1 MPNLDGEKVKGAV
14 RGLLSGD
21 QDATSKARS
30 DQLAV
35 KRFINMAPLTL
46 SANTSTTAT
55 IVPVLDRAIRVTRLR
70 FFTSAAQA
78 SSSDGWTFA
87 VKYDDGAGGASTST
101 ASFTTTGNAIAASNS
116 YSSSATATVVDVAAG
131 KRLFLA
137 ATAVNAVAAANAMT
151 ITCSVEYD
159 EA

>member
-14 RGLLSGD
+14 RGVLSGD

-30 DQLAV
+30 DQFAV
-35 KRFINMAPLTL
+35 KRFVTLPPIALT
-46 SANTSTTAT
+46 ANTSTTQT
-55 IVPVLDRAIRVTRLR
+55 IIPVLDRAIRVTRLR

-101 ASFTTTGNAIAASNS
+101 ASFTTTGNAIAANNS
-116 YSSSATATVVDVAAG
+116 YSSAATVVDVAAG

-137 ATAVNAVAAANAMT
+137 ATEAHAGGAAANAMT

>member
-14 RGLLSGD
+14 RGVLSGD

-30 DQLAV
+30 DQFAV
-35 KRFINMAPLTL
+35 KRFVTVAPLALT
-46 SANTSTTAT
+46 ANTSTTAT
-55 IVPVLDRAIRVTRLR
+55 IVPVLDRAIRVTQLR

-116 YSSSATATVVDVAAG
+116 YSSSATVVDVAAG

-137 ATAVNAVAAANAMT
+137 ATAVHAVAAANAMT

>member
-35 KRFINMAPLTL
+35 KRFINMAPLAL

-116 YSSSATATVVDVAAG
+116 YSSSATVVDVAAG

>member
-14 RGLLSGD
+14 RGLLAGD

-35 KRFINMAPLTL
+35 KRFVTHHPFALT
-46 SANTSTTAT
+46 ANTSTTQT
-55 IVPVLDRAIRVTRLR
+55 IIPVLDRAIRVTRLR
-70 FFTSAAQA
+70 IFTSAAQA

-101 ASFTTTGNAIAASNS
+101 ASFTTTGNALAANNS
-116 YSSSATATVVDVAAG
+116 YSSAATVVDVAAG

-137 ATAVNAVAAANAMT
+137 CTAVNAVAAANAMT
-151 ITCSVEYD
+151 ITCSIEYD